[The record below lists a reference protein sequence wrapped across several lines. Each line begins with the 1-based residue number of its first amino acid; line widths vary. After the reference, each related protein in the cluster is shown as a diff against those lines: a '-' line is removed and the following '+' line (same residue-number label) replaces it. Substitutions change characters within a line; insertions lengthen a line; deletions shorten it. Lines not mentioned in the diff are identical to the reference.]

1 MRTARIWI
9 HAISAALLLW
19 APTAAMAQIDPPP
32 TYAGDL
38 WSRPRLTGDWFGGRD
53 WLAQHGVTFD
63 LDMIQVLQG
72 VGSGGIRDNVSYG
85 GIVDYDLKADTGKM
99 GLWPGGFF
107 QLKVFTT
114 YGTNSTRDAGV
125 VFPPNAFSLLP
136 EPGDNTTT
144 ALMNLTFAQFLA
156 PWFGIFAGKV
166 YTIPGDA
173 NDFAHSEKTQFMNTA
188 LNIDMALSLAPYTA
202 YGGGLIFLPW
212 KGATFSVSV
221 IDPDG
226 EGTQNDITKAF
237 EHGVAVGAEGRVEI
251 KPFGLV
257 GHQDLGFFWSDETRF
272 SLNQDP
278 ANLARLLV
286 TRRFPR
292 LQDPGPILRRLLE
305 RFAPELL
312 VPVKPANTEGSTWTI
327 YYNFDQYLWSPKGSP
342 DKGVG
347 VFFRFGVSDGNP
359 NPVKYAYNVGL
370 SAKGVVPGRPNDNMG
385 LGWARTQLSTDFIPF
400 LRERFNLGLSKE
412 DAVEMYYN
420 VVVTPWLNMTA
431 DLQVIDSAFNKTI
444 LNGRLVNVDTAVVGA
459 LRMYLRF

>member
-1 MRTARIWI
+1 MSAARIWI
-9 HAISAALLLW
+9 QGICAALLLW
-19 APTAAMAQIDPPP
+19 APTAVVAQINPPP

-38 WSRPRLTGDWFGGRD
+38 WSRPRLTGNWFGGRD
-53 WLAQHGVTFD
+53 WLAEHGATFD
-63 LDMIQVLQG
+63 VDMIQILQG
-72 VGSGGIRDNVSYG
+72 VGSGGLRNNVSYDG
-85 GIVDYDLKADTGKM
+85 LVDYDLKADTSKM

-107 QLKVFTT
+107 ELKVFTT
-114 YGTNSTRDAGV
+114 YGTNSTRDAGAF
-125 VFPPNAFSLLP
+125 FPPNAISLLP

-166 YTIPGDA
+166 YLIPGDA

-188 LNIDMALSLAPYTA
+188 LNINMTLDLAPYTA

-212 KGATFSVSV
+212 KGATFTVSV

-237 EHGVAVGAEGRVEI
+237 EKGVAVGAEGRVEI

-278 ANLARLLV
+278 ANLVRLLV

-292 LQDPGPILRRLLE
+292 LQDPGPILRRILE

-312 VPVKPANTEGSTWTI
+312 VPVKPANTESSTWTI
-327 YYNFDQYLWSPKGSP
+327 YYNFDQYLWSPKGDP
-342 DKGVG
+342 TRGVG

-359 NPVKYAYNVGL
+359 NPIKYAYNVGL

-385 LGWARTQLSTDFIPF
+385 LGWARTQISTDFVPF
-400 LRERFNLGLSKE
+400 LRNRFNLGLSKE
-412 DAVEMYYN
+412 DAVELYYN
-420 VVVTPWLNMTA
+420 AVVTPWLNLSA
-431 DLQVIDSAFNKTI
+431 DLQVIDSALNKTI
-444 LNGRLVNVDTAVVGA
+444 SNGRLVNVDTAVLGA